1 MSVRRTRRRSSAF
14 WRAEAGTNLVEAA
27 LITPL
32 LLLLI
37 FAIVDFAMLFFVY
50 LALENGVSQAT
61 RFAITGNRLD
71 DPVEAGTLLSRE
83 ESIRLA
89 MRDATPT
96 LTLEDEAF
104 SFSHLPAG
112 TSSWVSGVG
121 GPSDVEKVT
130 VRYTWTLMTPLVS
143 TLFDGGSIALTVES
157 AMKNEGRFE

>member
-1 MSVRRTRRRSSAF
+1 LRT
-14 WRAEAGTNLVEAA
+14 EAGTNLVEAA

-37 FAIVDFAMLFFVY
+37 FAIVDFASLFFVY

-61 RFAITGNRLD
+61 RFAVTGNQLD
-71 DPVEAGTLLSRE
+71 DPVETGTLLSRE
-83 ESIRLA
+83 ESIKLA

-96 LTLEDEAF
+96 LTIEDEAF

-112 TSSWVSGVG
+112 TSSWVSGTG

-143 TLFDGGSIALTVES
+143 TFFDDGSIELTVES